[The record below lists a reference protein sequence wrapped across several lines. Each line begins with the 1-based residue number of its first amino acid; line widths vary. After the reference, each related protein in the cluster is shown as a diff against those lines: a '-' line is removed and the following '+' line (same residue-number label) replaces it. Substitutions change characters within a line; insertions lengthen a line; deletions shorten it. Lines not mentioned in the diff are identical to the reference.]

1 MKQSTTLGGVSNTI
15 DTLKLKVFFM
25 NSEND
30 ELPELKFTSN
40 EITNNIIDRLFNI
53 VEKDLNDNMAIYTDY
68 DNKYTNAIVK
78 RIQTEGDFMV
88 IKVSDLPNGYMKK
101 HGFKDIIM
109 DTLIQRFNPLF
120 IYNVTRLV

>member
-1 MKQSTTLGGVSNTI
+1 
-15 DTLKLKVFFM
+15 M

-78 RIQTEGDFMV
+78 SIKTEGDFMV
-88 IKVSDLPNGYMKK
+88 IKVSDLPAGYMKQ
-101 HGFKDIIM
+101 HDFKDIIM